1 MNSYQLI
8 SKLRKV
14 RDDTYLTAIDQ
25 ALYYELISICNE
37 KGWKE
42 VFEARSAVLCT
53 SLNIW
58 DKTLRKSRKALADA
72 GLIFFK
78 SCRDK
83 RIGCYYSFLPI
94 LDNDMKS
101 SVISSVNGTDE
112 NTEENT
118 DDISAEE
125 CQSSVNNTV
134 ISSVLRTDENTDDKN
149 ASSVISSVN
158 GTDENTEENT
168 DDISAEECQ
177 SSVNNTVISSVL
189 RTDENTD
196 DKNAS
201 SVISSVNGTDDM
213 QIPPIIDIK
222 TINIESNLAHTHEST
237 PPTKP
242 KKSKKKEGDEKPL
255 LYPFTSIAFMSAW
268 EALRQ
273 TPKWKKKLNYALQL
287 SLDKLSKF
295 EEEFAILQIERAIE
309 SGWTGVVFTGTER
322 DYQEWL
328 NQKYGNNRK
337 SGNSKYEANVYA
349 MQQYIAERQRREQG
363 LVNEVEKPF

>member
-158 GTDENTEENT
+158 GTD
-168 DDISAEECQ
+168 
-177 SSVNNTVISSVL
+177 
-189 RTDENTD
+189 
-196 DKNAS
+196 
-201 SVISSVNGTDDM
+201 DM

-242 KKSKKKEGDEKPL
+242 KKSKTKEGDEKPL
-255 LYPFTSIAFMSAW
+255 VYPFTSIAFMSAW

>member
-158 GTDENTEENT
+158 GTD
-168 DDISAEECQ
+168 
-177 SSVNNTVISSVL
+177 
-189 RTDENTD
+189 
-196 DKNAS
+196 
-201 SVISSVNGTDDM
+201 DM

-255 LYPFTSIAFMSAW
+255 VYPFTSIAFMSAW
-268 EALRQ
+268 DALRQ

>member
-101 SVISSVNGTDE
+101 SVISSVNSTDE

-118 DDISAEE
+118 DDIPTEE
-125 CQSSVNNTV
+125 CQSSVNY
-134 ISSVLRTDENTDDKN
+134 
-149 ASSVISSVN
+149 
-158 GTDENTEENT
+158 
-168 DDISAEECQ
+168 
-177 SSVNNTVISSVL
+177 TVISSVL

-242 KKSKKKEGDEKPL
+242 KRSKKKEGDEKPL
-255 LYPFTSIAFMSAW
+255 VYPFTSIAFMSAW

-337 SGNSKYEANVYA
+337 SCTNKHEANIYA
-349 MQQYIAERQRREQG
+349 MQQYLAERQRREQG
-363 LVNEVEKPF
+363 LADEVEKPF